1 MPELEPDTDN
11 GGKATDVRPANSTTS
26 LHVGL
31 KLHTRL
37 MITNTQALWGK
48 SGQSRA
54 SDDCAVSVQ
63 KHSDSICRSGCGI
76 TDAHQFVRSI
86 LN

>member
-1 MPELEPDTDN
+1 
-11 GGKATDVRPANSTTS
+11 
-26 LHVGL
+26 
-31 KLHTRL
+31 

-63 KHSDSICRSGCGI
+63 KHNDTILRSGCGI
-76 TDAHQFVRSI
+76 IDAHQFVSV